1 MKKRLFISAL
11 VVILVSL
18 SSPVIQAAGKDRI
31 NLRSSY
37 AELPTS
43 QVQQLPHKSIRKEK
57 KWGFYGH
64 STISHIYEKG
74 TIDGDVV
81 VVDNSTDLTWHQ
93 SGSEKHMG
101 WKNVEAWLKDLNE
114 EGYAGCNDWRL
125 PTVEE
130 ALTLL
135 ESTKNTD
142 GLYINSVFNKRQDL
156 IWTGDS
162 FKSSAEDRWEIGV
175 LSGIWEINFRKG
187 SVGWMNTFL
196 NFRFVRPVRSG
207 ITHMPDEEK
216 VSSVIP
222 QKEKPV
228 PVVEDLK
235 GPSVT
240 ALKQQRKTDSH
251 EAKASSVQLRSTYTE
266 LPTSQVQQLPHKS
279 IRKKKKWGFYGHS
292 TISHAYE
299 KETVDGD
306 EVVVDYSTGL
316 TWHQSGSEKQMG
328 WKTVETWLK
337 DLNKKGYAGSNDW
350 RLPTVEEA
358 LTLLESTKNVD
369 GLYINSIFDKR
380 QDLIWTGDS
389 FKSSDGDKWEISFRK
404 GSVRWMNTFL
414 NFRSVRPLHS
424 GVTQLRKEK
433 LGLIIED
440 IEDPPVAT
448 PKQKRTVDDIEA
460 KVSGVEL
467 RSSYSDLSVSQVQS
481 MPNILIRSKE
491 KWGFYGH
498 STVDHKY
505 EKILINGSS
514 VVKDNATGLMWHQSG
529 SDKYMGWAEA
539 RKWTERLNNK
549 KYAGYND
556 WRLPTLE
563 EAVSLIDPDEKSDGL
578 HIDTAFDT
586 NQSWIWTGDSC
597 GSDGAWDVEFGNG
610 SVHWSDI
617 SRDINYYV
625 VRPVRTMERL
635 RTLGSDES
643 KEKSGKYSTSIKKDV
658 TSERHSTH
666 THKEVAL
673 GYHSTHIKK
682 EITLEKSSYRVYT
695 REDSNVY
702 HKEDCSMLYSTKNL
716 IKYNSSQEAGKAGG
730 LPCNYCNP

>member
-1 MKKRLFISAL
+1 M
-11 VVILVSL
+11 
-18 SSPVIQAAGKDRI
+18 
-31 NLRSSY
+31 
-37 AELPTS
+37 ELPTS
-43 QVQQLPHKSIRKEK
+43 QVQQLPHKSIRKK
-57 KWGFYGH
+57 KNWGFYGH
-64 STISHIYEKG
+64 STVSHAYEKG
-74 TIDGDVV
+74 TIDGDMV
-81 VVDNSTDLTWHQ
+81 VVDNSTGLTWHQ

-101 WKNVEAWLKDLNE
+101 WKKVEAWLKDLNE
-114 EGYAGCNDWRL
+114 KGYAGSNDWRL

-135 ESTKNTD
+135 ESTKNMD
-142 GLYINSVFNKRQDL
+142 GLYINSVFDKRQDL

-162 FKSSAEDRWEIGV
+162 FKSSAGDRWRIGA
-175 LSGIWEINFRKG
+175 LSGVWEVSFRKG

-222 QKEKPV
+222 QKEKSV
-228 PVVEDLK
+228 PVIEDIK
-235 GPSVT
+235 NPSVT
-240 ALKQQRKTDSH
+240 TLKQHKKADSH
-251 EAKASSVQLRSTYTE
+251 ETKASSVRLRSTYAE

-279 IRKKKKWGFYGHS
+279 IRKKKNWGFYGHS
-292 TISHAYE
+292 TVSHAYE
-299 KETVDGD
+299 KGTIDGD
-306 EVVVDYSTGL
+306 VVVVDNSTGL
-316 TWHQSGSEKQMG
+316 TWHQSGSEKHMG
-328 WKTVETWLK
+328 WKKVEAWLK
-337 DLNKKGYAGSNDW
+337 DLNEKGYAGSNDW

-358 LTLLESTKNVD
+358 LTLLESTKNMD
-369 GLYINSIFDKR
+369 GLYINSVFDKR

-389 FKSSDGDKWEISFRK
+389 YQSGDGDEWVIGVLSGVWEVSFRK
-404 GSVRWMNTFL
+404 GSVGWMNTFL

-440 IEDPPVAT
+440 MEGPPVT
-448 PKQKRTVDDIEA
+448 VLKQKRAVDDIET
-460 KVSGVEL
+460 KVSSVEL

-481 MPNILIRSKE
+481 MPNILIRSEE

-514 VVKDNATGLMWHQSG
+514 VVKDNATGLMWHQPG

-539 RKWTERLNNK
+539 KKWVERLNNK
-549 KYAGYND
+549 GYAGYND

-578 HIDTAFDT
+578 HIDTVFDT

-597 GSDGAWDVEFGNG
+597 GPDGAWDVEFGNG

-625 VRPVRTMERL
+625 VRPVRTMERR
-635 RTLGSDES
+635 RTLESDKS
-643 KEKSGKYSTSIKKDV
+643 KEKNRKHSASIKKDA
-658 TSERHSTH
+658 TLEKHFTH
-666 THKEVAL
+666 AKKEVAL
-673 GYHSTHIKK
+673 EKHSTHVKR
-682 EITLEKSSYRVYT
+682 EVTLEKSSYRVYT